1 MEDGHQSSVVFHTV
15 SIKKNHSYGDDIHAA
30 FTCNNY
36 QPSGDDFVGVFDTE
50 SDSCNDVPFVC
61 KSISSSDPSTVS
73 LKIDFVLED
82 SLFEL
87 RYVSAEKQVLG
98 KSAPFSITQSVDLQE
113 SLIEVHEGVSFDDNL
128 VLIDKI
134 NPIISPFIAIA
145 DCPPG
150 SEEAL
155 AERLVSSLSIF
166 DDVGSD
172 LDSPTTD
179 AGPNDRPSPPQ
190 SVDPSDVDLEED
202 ITDVVETSNVTET
215 SSDKSISCNFLQ
227 EETKRR
233 KIAESAVKVLSE
245 ALDRQTRFITKQTN
259 DLIDS
264 QLGCDKATCLNA
276 ELREENFVVQEQNE
290 TFESEM
296 SDVRVVAQAYQLD
309 CAKLKRQLRQDN
321 ELIDQL
327 KIQILEDRQ
336 EHHDDMGEL
345 RDRSIE
351 QIELLEQNSIRL
363 EKELAKERTRFRNIT
378 SNYEAISTRSISP
391 PASPPLSTSDHH
403 TQTQTIENDGDFGIT
418 EQESVKVEKLE
429 AKLKEQTE
437 AHEAIIDRL
446 EKDLRDEVESKTNI
460 SREYEK
466 TIRELESR
474 VVNESSN
481 ASRAENDLAVAENR
495 FKEANNDI
503 KYFRQQFIET
513 EQKLQVNQRQLSK
526 ALEEVSLLRQA
537 LNTYINGGDTTDAM
551 SALSDSDDFKSLL
564 VESTC
569 VSTSTSVD
577 NFVPDRRRQAG
588 DVTDYTDDESSNNW
602 YYQSNNTHS
611 YQHQQQQGGFDS
623 LTIPSQ
629 PFHVNQEEGDIN
641 GAGFVYQ
648 QPLPAGLIPIRKT
661 TDPESNEQ
669 HISVVE
675 TRRPPPRKQRRKYGK
690 PIDLTPT
697 SSLTNIAFS
706 DRPNNSRDRQQ
717 MQQQFN
723 KNIAEIDRPT
733 LEKQYAA
740 IRQHRNSLIRENNFL
755 KNKCHRIKQDL
766 LFTEKNLQNFSLEA
780 EHKIA
785 MLLMALNNQEYVS
798 TQDLNSLLQMFPV
811 PTSQQITYPQQQYPQ
826 DHQQPHQQQQ
836 QQQQQQQRQS
846 MYLLESPNQSANSNN
861 INNNDNT
868 ATMNGFLSPY
878 APEYQPSQM
887 TSNPIAP
894 SPMAANP
901 MAAAYHDMMAAA
913 AAVAGNGGNC
923 DQQQMFIQQPNPTQP
938 MDYQQFMD
946 YQQQQQIIHSQQQQQ
961 QHGVE
966 DIGVLDGGAADT
978 NNYVMSVPSQ
988 LPDTPVPQEVIDA
1001 SNQLAAIGVPIS
1013 KTF

>member
-1 MEDGHQSSVVFHTV
+1 M
-15 SIKKNHSYGDDIHAA
+15 
-30 FTCNNY
+30 
-36 QPSGDDFVGVFDTE
+36 
-50 SDSCNDVPFVC
+50 
-61 KSISSSDPSTVS
+61 
-73 LKIDFVLED
+73 
-82 SLFEL
+82 LFQF
-87 RYVSAEKQVLG
+87 QVLG

-134 NPIISPFIAIA
+134 NPIIAPSLAIA
-145 DCPPG
+145 DFPPG
-150 SEEAL
+150 SEAAL
-155 AERLVSSLSIF
+155 AERLVSGLNIF
-166 DDVGSD
+166 DDVGCD
-172 LDSPTTD
+172 LNSPATD
-179 AGPNDRPSPPQ
+179 KETNDRPSPPQ

-245 ALDRQTRFITKQTN
+245 ALDRQMRFITKQTN

-264 QLGCDKATCLNA
+264 QLGCDKATCINA

-296 SDVRVVAQAYQLD
+296 SDVRVAAQSYQLD
-309 CAKLKRQLRQDN
+309 CAKLKRQLRHDN

-363 EKELAKERTRFRNIT
+363 EKELAKERARFRNIT
-378 SNYEAISTRSISP
+378 SNYEAISTRSTSP

-403 TQTQTIENDGDFGIT
+403 TQTQIIENDGDIDIT

-437 AHEAIIDRL
+437 AHEVIIDRL
-446 EKDLRDEVESKTNI
+446 EKDLRDEVESKTTI

-526 ALEEVSLLRQA
+526 AVEEVSLLRQA
-537 LNTYINGGDTTDAM
+537 LNTYINGDDTTDAV
-551 SALSDSDDFKSLL
+551 SALSDNDDFKSFL

-577 NFVPDRRRQAG
+577 NLVPDRRRQAG
-588 DVTDYTDDESSNNW
+588 DVTDYTDDESSSNW
-602 YYQSNNTHS
+602 YYQSNNAHS
-611 YQHQQQQGGFDS
+611 YQHQQQGGFDS
-623 LTIPSQ
+623 STIPSQ

-661 TDPESNEQ
+661 TDPDSNEQ

-697 SSLTNIAFS
+697 SSLTNIAFN

-798 TQDLNSLLQMFPV
+798 TQDLNALLQMFPV

-836 QQQQQQQRQS
+836 QQRQS

-861 INNNDNT
+861 INNNDN
-868 ATMNGFLSPY
+868 AAAMNGFLSPY

-887 TSNPIAP
+887 TSNPMAP
-894 SPMAANP
+894 SHMAANP

-913 AAVAGNGGNC
+913 AAGNGGNC
-923 DQQQMFIQQPNPTQP
+923 DQQQMFIQQTNPTQP
-938 MDYQQFMD
+938 MDYQQFVD
-946 YQQQQQIIHSQQQQQ
+946 YQQQQQIMHPQQQQQ
-961 QHGVE
+961 QLGVE

-978 NNYVMSVPSQ
+978 NDNNYVMSVPSQ
-988 LPDTPVPQEVIDA
+988 LPDTPIPQEVIDA

>member
-1 MEDGHQSSVVFHTV
+1 MILSMNCFQF
-15 SIKKNHSYGDDIHAA
+15 
-30 FTCNNY
+30 
-36 QPSGDDFVGVFDTE
+36 
-50 SDSCNDVPFVC
+50 
-61 KSISSSDPSTVS
+61 
-73 LKIDFVLED
+73 
-82 SLFEL
+82 
-87 RYVSAEKQVLG
+87 QVLG
-98 KSAPFSITQSVDLQE
+98 KSAPFSIKQSVDLQE
-113 SLIEVHEGVSFDDNL
+113 SLIKVHEGVSFDDNL

-134 NPIISPFIAIA
+134 NPIVAPSIAIA
-145 DCPPG
+145 DSCPLG
-150 SEEAL
+150 SEAAL
-155 AERLVSSLSIF
+155 AERLVSGLSIF
-166 DDVGSD
+166 DDVGID
-172 LDSPTTD
+172 LDSPTLD
-179 AGPNDRPSPPQ
+179 GGENDRPPPH
-190 SVDPSDVDLEED
+190 SANPSDVLFED
-202 ITDVVETSNVTET
+202 TLDVVETSNVTET

-233 KIAESAVKVLSE
+233 KVAESAVKVLSD
-245 ALDRQTRFITKQTN
+245 ALDRQMKFITKQTN
-259 DLIDS
+259 ELIES
-264 QLGCDKATCLNA
+264 RLGCDKANCLNA
-276 ELREENFVVQEQNE
+276 ELREENFVVQEQND

-296 SDVRVVAQAYQLD
+296 GDIRVAAQSYQLD
-309 CAKLKRQLRQDN
+309 CAKLKRQLQQDN

-336 EHHDDMGEL
+336 EHQDDMGEL

-363 EKELAKERTRFRNIT
+363 EKELAKERARFRTLAN
-378 SNYEAISTRSISP
+378 NYEALSTGSISP
-391 PASPPLSTSDHH
+391 PVSPPLRSTSDHQ
-403 TQTQTIENDGDFGIT
+403 TQTQICEDDVDISDIDIT
-418 EQESVKVEKLE
+418 EQESGKIEKLE
-429 AKLKEQTE
+429 SKLKEQTE
-437 AHEAIIDRL
+437 AHEVIIDRL
-446 EKDLRDEVESKTNI
+446 ERDLRDEVESKTTI

-474 VVNESSN
+474 VVNESTN

-551 SALSDSDDFKSLL
+551 SALSDNDDIKSI
-564 VESTC
+564 VGESTC
-569 VSTSTSVD
+569 VSTSTSVE
-577 NFVPDRRRQAG
+577 NFIPDRRRQAG

-602 YYQSNNTHS
+602 YYRSNNTHH
-611 YQHQQQQGGFDS
+611 YQHHQQQHQQGGFDS
-623 LTIPSQ
+623 FNIPQQ
-629 PFHVNQEEGDIN
+629 PFHVSQEEGDGN
-641 GAGFVYQ
+641 GTPSDGAGSIYQ

-675 TRRPPPRKQRRKYGK
+675 TRRPPARKQRRKYGK
-690 PIDLTPT
+690 PIDLTPS
-697 SSLTNIAFS
+697 SSLTNIAFN
-706 DRPNNSRDRQQ
+706 DRPNSNSRDRQH

-723 KNIAEIDRPT
+723 KNIAEIDRST

-798 TQDLNSLLQMFPV
+798 TQDLNALLQMFPV
-811 PTSQQITYPQQQYPQ
+811 PTSQQITYPQQQLSQ
-826 DHQQPHQQQQ
+826 DQH
-836 QQQQQQQRQS
+836 QQQQQRQS
-846 MYLLESPNQSANSNN
+846 MYLLESPNQSANNSN
-861 INNNDNT
+861 INNADNVT
-868 ATMNGFLSPY
+868 AMNGFLSPY
-878 APEYQPSQM
+878 APEYQP
-887 TSNPIAP
+887 
-894 SPMAANP
+894 NP
-901 MAAAYHDMMAAA
+901 MAPNPMASDPMTAAYHDMMASAA
-913 AAVAGNGGNC
+913 ASN
-923 DQQQMFIQQPNPTQP
+923 DDQQMFMQPNPVQP

-946 YQQQQQIIHSQQQQQ
+946 YQQQQQIVHPQHQQID
-961 QHGVE
+961 VE
-966 DIGVLDGGAADT
+966 DVGVADANN

-988 LPDTPVPQEVIDA
+988 LPETPVPQEVVDA